1 MIVFL
6 LHEMFVLFRQIW
18 FVNNVFHPV
27 TLLSEMLF
35 FVCSLD
41 LIDLM
46 IELLASV
53 MSECNH
59 NRTNI
64 RRSDLLLGC
73 CVKFQLFQMDSS
85 AQDFQPMTFSIKLW
99 PPSDSTRL
107 MLVERMTKNL
117 STESIFSKKYGLL
130 GKEEAH
136 ESAKRIEEE
145 CFLSAD
151 EHFKQEPDDDGSSAV
166 QLYAKETSKMML
178 EVLKRGQRTTAAPEA
193 PMVDAP
199 CEPDDTV
206 FDISGGK
213 RDFIEADEAKELLS
227 PLTKPGNSY
236 RRICFSNRS
245 FGIDAANVAGPIL
258 ESIKNQLTEI
268 DISDFVAGRPE
279 DVALVVMHIFSKAL
293 AGSVLRYLNISD
305 NALGEKGVRAFT
317 DLLKSQENLEEF
329 YVMNDGIS
337 EAAAVALSELIP
349 STEKLKVLH
358 FHNNMTGDEG
368 AMSIAEMVKRSPNIE
383 SFRCSA
389 TRIGSDGGVALA
401 ESLGTCTRLKKL
413 DLRDNLF
420 GVDAGIALSKTLP
433 KLPDLVELYLSDL
446 NLENEGTEAIV
457 NALKQSAPHLEV
469 LEMAGN
475 EINAKAAPA
484 LAECLRAMQS
494 LKKLTLA
501 ENELKDDGAV
511 IIAKSLEFGHTDLK
525 ELDVSTNMLQRVG
538 ARCFAQS
545 ITNKAGFVK
554 LNINGNFIS
563 DEGIDEVKKILKDGN
578 NSLDVLGPL
587 DENDPEGDPD
597 EQYEEDEEDVEDG
610 NGELD
615 SKLDNLKVEQDD

>member
-1 MIVFL
+1 M
-6 LHEMFVLFRQIW
+6 RIW
-18 FVNNVFHPV
+18 
-27 TLLSEMLF
+27 
-35 FVCSLD
+35 
-41 LIDLM
+41 
-46 IELLASV
+46 
-53 MSECNH
+53 
-59 NRTNI
+59 
-64 RRSDLLLGC
+64 GC
-73 CVKFQLFQMDSS
+73 CVKFLLIHMDSA
-85 AQDFQPMTFSIKLW
+85 AQDFQPRTFSIKLW

-107 MLVERMTKNL
+107 LLVERMTKNL

-136 ESAKRIEEE
+136 ENAKRIEQE
-145 CFLSAD
+145 CFSSAD
-151 EHFKQEPDDDGSSAV
+151 EHFRKEPDGDGSSAV

-178 EVLKRGQRTTAAPEA
+178 EVLKRGPRTTAEPEA
-193 PMVDAP
+193 SVVDTP
-199 CEPDDTV
+199 REPADTV

-213 RDFIEADEAKELLS
+213 RAFIEADEAKELLS

-258 ESIKNQLTEI
+258 ESVKDQLTEV

-279 DVALVVMHIFSKAL
+279 DEALDVMRIFSKAL
-293 AGSVLRYLNISD
+293 EGSVLRYLNISD

-317 DLLKSQENLEEF
+317 DLLKSQENLEEL

-337 EAAAVALSELIP
+337 EEAAKALSELIP

-389 TRIGSDGGVALA
+389 TRIGSEGGVALA
-401 ESLGTCTRLKKL
+401 EALGTCTRLKKL

-420 GVDAGIALSKTLP
+420 GVEAGIALSKTLP
-433 KLPDLVELYLSDL
+433 KLPELIELYLSDL
-446 NLENEGTEAIV
+446 NLENKGTVAIT
-457 NALKQSAPHLEV
+457 NALKQSAPQLEV
-469 LEMAGN
+469 LELAGN

-484 LAECLRAMQS
+484 LAECLTAMQS
-494 LKKLTLA
+494 LKKLILA

-511 IIAKSLEFGHTDLK
+511 IIAKSLEDGHTDLK

-538 ARCFAQS
+538 ARCFAKA
-545 ITNKAGFVK
+545 ITDKPGFVK
-554 LNINGNFIS
+554 LNMNGNFIS
-563 DEGIDEVKKILKDGN
+563 DEGIDEVKKILKDGK
-578 NSLDVLGPL
+578 NSVDVLGPL
-587 DENDPEGDPD
+587 DENEPEGDPD
-597 EQYEEDEEDVEDG
+597 EEEEEEDAEDDD
-610 NGELD
+610 GELG
-615 SKLDNLKVEQDD
+615 SKLHNLKTEQDD

>member
-1 MIVFL
+1 
-6 LHEMFVLFRQIW
+6 
-18 FVNNVFHPV
+18 
-27 TLLSEMLF
+27 
-35 FVCSLD
+35 
-41 LIDLM
+41 
-46 IELLASV
+46 
-53 MSECNH
+53 
-59 NRTNI
+59 
-64 RRSDLLLGC
+64 
-73 CVKFQLFQMDSS
+73 MDSTS
-85 AQDFQPMTFSIKLW
+85 QDFQPRTFSIKLW
-99 PPSDSTRL
+99 PPSESTRL

-117 STESIFSKKYGLL
+117 STESIFSRKYGLL
-130 GKEEAH
+130 GKGEAH
-136 ESAKRIEEE
+136 ENAKKIEEI
-145 CFLSAD
+145 CFASAD
-151 EHFKQEPDDDGSSAV
+151 EHFRKEPDGDGSSAV

-178 EVLKRGQRTTAAPEA
+178 EVLKRGPRTTAEPKAPV
-193 PMVDAP
+193 VDTP
-199 CEPDDTV
+199 LEPADTV

-213 RDFIEADEAKELLS
+213 RAFIEADEAKELLS

-236 RRICFSNRS
+236 KRICFSNRS
-245 FGIDAANVAGPIL
+245 FGIDAAKVAGPIL
-258 ESIKNQLTEI
+258 ESIKKQLTEV

-279 DVALVVMHIFSKAL
+279 DEALDVMRIFSKAL
-293 AGSVLRYLNISD
+293 EGSVLRYLNISD
-305 NALGEKGVRAFT
+305 NALGEKGVRAFKE
-317 DLLKSQENLEEF
+317 LLHSQENLEEL

-337 EAAAVALSELIP
+337 EEAAKALSELIP

-389 TRIGSDGGVALA
+389 TRIGSDGGVPLA
-401 ESLGTCTRLKKL
+401 EALGTCTCLKKL

-446 NLENEGTEAIV
+446 NLENKGTVAIA
-457 NALKQSAPHLEV
+457 NALKQSAPQLEV

-484 LAECLRAMQS
+484 LAECLTAMQS

-511 IIAKSLEFGHTDLK
+511 IIAKSLEEGHTDLK
-525 ELDVSTNMLQRVG
+525 ELDVSTNMLMRVG
-538 ARCFAQS
+538 ARCFAQAV
-545 ITNKAGFVK
+545 TNKPGFVQ

-563 DEGIDEVKKILKDGN
+563 DEGIDEVKEILKDGK

-587 DENDPEGDPD
+587 DENEPEGDPED
-597 EQYEEDEEDVEDG
+597 GAEEEDEDAEDDDG
-610 NGELD
+610 GLD
-615 SKLDNLKVEQDD
+615 SKLQNLKVEQDD